1 MVNQKSA
8 QITYLKRQGS
18 TSFFSIRAW
27 RTWRT
32 WKTSN
37 SWLNTFY
44 LWFQTLYLWFKTI
57 LLSNGWL
64 ITLYFMA
71 VRIATYGHCTS
82 WMLYKYTI
90 EQFYSFREKMH
101 CIKLYCIYFKSM
113 CLVTIPL
120 VDYATLFCL
129 EVTVTEETK
138 ELFIISILFKI
149 IFHNS
154 FNTWTI
160 GLGWCSALLA
170 NSNNCIFTI
179 FIQSEISNVIPNA
192 LLATIQSQSCFN
204 NANILQIMFA
214 SVTPIGPLEKMQS
227 YSTCSTSSF
236 SRSHLCWKSSWA
248 TSVPFVSCK
257 EREQK
262 RVKMYHF

>member
-1 MVNQKSA
+1 
-8 QITYLKRQGS
+8 
-18 TSFFSIRAW
+18 
-27 RTWRT
+27 
-32 WKTSN
+32 
-37 SWLNTFY
+37 
-44 LWFQTLYLWFKTI
+44 
-57 LLSNGWL
+57 
-64 ITLYFMA
+64 
-71 VRIATYGHCTS
+71 
-82 WMLYKYTI
+82 MLYRFTI
-90 EQFYSFREKMH
+90 KQFYSFLEKMN

-113 CLVTIPL
+113 CFVTIPSRSSS
-120 VDYATLFCL
+120 
-129 EVTVTEETK
+129 
-138 ELFIISILFKI
+138 IILSIL
-149 IFHNS
+149 
-154 FNTWTI
+154 
-160 GLGWCSALLA
+160 GLLAVGWCSALLA

-204 NANILQIMFA
+204 NAKILQIRFA